1 MIVGDHL
8 SMQNDFFID
17 RGAFKRYVYSCI
29 INPRKKVGNFSNRV
43 FTALDIYPTVLY
55 SIGADVKGDKLG
67 LGVNLFS
74 DKKTLAEEY
83 GLRYLDLKLQDKS
96 FFYDDVL
103 MDDDYL
109 PFD

>member
-1 MIVGDHL
+1 MFRCIHL
-8 SMQNDFFID
+8 FFI
-17 RGAFKRYVYSCI
+17 
-29 INPRKKVGNFSNRV
+29 INKRKKSGNFSNRV
-43 FTALDIYPTVLY
+43 YTALDTYPTVLY
-55 SIGADVKGDKLG
+55 SIGADIKGDKLG

-83 GLRYLDLKLQDKS
+83 GLRYLDLKLQDRS
-96 FFYDDVL
+96 LFYNDFL